1 MLYRLKRHVIYA
13 PQAAEHTEVWGIDRH
28 PAALEVSGSPRDT
41 DKCDPLGTPCGL
53 LLVHEGSFVTW
64 SRFFEWL
71 SYAEGQGYSLVTP
84 FTDQMSPYST
94 LVLRG
99 P

>member
-1 MLYRLKRHVIYA
+1 MYYRLKRHVIYA
-13 PQAAEHTEVWGIDRH
+13 PQAAEHTEVWGIDRR

-41 DKCDPLGTPCGL
+41 DKYDPLGTPCAL
-53 LLVHEGSFVTW
+53 LLVHEGSYVTW
-64 SRFFEWL
+64 PRFFEWL
-71 SYAEGQGYSLVTP
+71 SYAEIQGYSLVTP
-84 FTDQMSPYST
+84 FTELSPYST